1 MSKNLKKIGF
11 LGPFQGKMQVL
22 QVPLDRKNSHFSYG
36 VNVVQE
42 HSKKET
48 SYGCLNCTFE
58 WFQGEKCGSPE
69 EKNVSM
75 AG

>member
-48 SYGCLNCTFE
+48 KVTA
-58 WFQGEKCGSPE
+58 
-69 EKNVSM
+69 V
-75 AG
+75 